1 MQRFTNPL
9 LRRRFSTTLYHT
21 PFRNTLLN
29 SLSPLNPLRSSIV
42 KIDSNKS
49 FSIPLSIFKPSTN
62 TSINT
67 SIKPGFRN
75 FTSMTPKNN
84 VNSTFDAQSDFKKI
98 EESEI
103 KKLEKQIEDLESQLI
118 KKIKKEFESDK
129 DNKSTFNINESV
141 RIICGITAIIFCV
154 MYDHLA
160 VALLLA
166 LFVFG

>member
-1 MQRFTNPL
+1 
-9 LRRRFSTTLYHT
+9 
-21 PFRNTLLN
+21 
-29 SLSPLNPLRSSIV
+29 
-42 KIDSNKS
+42 
-49 FSIPLSIFKPSTN
+49 
-62 TSINT
+62 
-67 SIKPGFRN
+67 
-75 FTSMTPKNN
+75 MTPKNN